1 MIRIVCVP
9 NIFIVRTN
17 GALSAEAR
25 EYHHQL
31 REKETG
37 RERLRASTH
46 QKKNRDDSG
55 WTVYLDVPHGN
66 NWFNKGIIFNYDFF
80 PSLSLS
86 LCLYLFRLLHL
97 PESHINFK
105 GVSQFLYTHFSVP
118 LTFLFLLRLPN
129 CLTAVRYYTRSSLLC
144 YCCYYYICVYTF
156 FFRSLPFRCS
166 HTNILYVDSSPVDIV
181 MCLLGVVCSNGV
193 CWFHLIIYQL
203 VRFRPIW
210 VGCCKCALISLWR
223 ARTIF
228 AFDNRWHTHT
238 QAHALIHFCI
248 AHTHT

>member
-25 EYHHQL
+25 EYHHRL
-31 REKETG
+31 REKEKG
-37 RERLRASTH
+37 RERSRASTH

-86 LCLYLFRLLHL
+86 LCLYLFRPLHL

-156 FFRSLPFRCS
+156 FFSLSAFPMLTHNYPVCGFLSCWYRNVFTWCCVFKRRLLVSLDYLSTCS
-166 HTNILYVDSSPVDIV
+166 VPTYLS
-181 MCLLGVVCSNGV
+181 
-193 CWFHLIIYQL
+193 
-203 VRFRPIW
+203 W
-210 VGCCKCALISLWR
+210 VL
-223 ARTIF
+223 
-228 AFDNRWHTHT
+228 
-238 QAHALIHFCI
+238 
-248 AHTHT
+248 